1 MKTIRCT
8 DTLFYYDG
16 PQILEARDAIGGH
29 YLVVMATEDDGRERC
44 LAVGVAPERLRQFR
58 AGVLELRS
66 LMVEAGREEWYLAT
80 TTNLDQLLEIEPQ
93 QTPLA
98 ESRHLPDDGFVLPD
112 HHEKGLVLQEA
123 RNRNN
128 VMLEITVITPEAK
141 KEPRIRLDTYIEL
154 LHNFQT
160 MAKHA
165 WRAASKELSHRD
177 RSQMGPAGEHLMDV
191 VVPAAAGSFRVVLE
205 AAGRPGAFRK
215 GALSCTLQRMDLLFE
230 NAASPRDTLVSLR
243 EHHGH
248 LANAY
253 VRFLQLLVKHGAGF
267 RYSWAEPTSI
277 APNCR
282 AILESEAGSLVEV
295 LSGKS
300 RLHSERVTLVGTFE
314 NFNRKKGTWGLLID
328 GVTVSGRVRGDG
340 MKLDS
345 LVVGGQ
351 YKFSCV
357 EEIEEVESTGRKSR
371 TFYLMEY
378 ESVDEQ

>member
-29 YLVVMATEDDGRERC
+29 YLVVMATADDGRDRC

-58 AGVLELRS
+58 AGALELRS

-80 TTNLDQLLEIEPQ
+80 ATNLDQPLEIEPQ

-98 ESRHLPDDGFVLPD
+98 ESHHLPDDGFVLPD
-112 HHEKGLVLQEA
+112 HHEEGLVLREA
-123 RNRNN
+123 RDRNN
-128 VMLEITVITPEAK
+128 VMLEITVTTREANP
-141 KEPRIRLDTYIEL
+141 EPRIRLDTYAEL
-154 LHNFQT
+154 LHHFQT

-165 WRAASKELSHRD
+165 WRAASRELSHRD
-177 RSQMGPAGEHLMDV
+177 RSRMDAAGDHLMDV

-205 AAGRPGAFRK
+205 AAGRPGTLRK
-215 GALSCTLQRMDLLFE
+215 SALSCTLQRMDLLFE
-230 NAASPRDTLVSLR
+230 NAASPRDALVSLR
-243 EHHGH
+243 EHHGN

-277 APNCR
+277 VPNCR
-282 AILESEAGSLVEV
+282 EIMESEAGSLVEV

-300 RLHSERVTLVGTFE
+300 HLHSERVTLAGTFE

-328 GVTVSGRVRGDG
+328 GATVSGRVRGDG
-340 MKLDS
+340 MKLDN

-351 YKFSCV
+351 YRFSCV
-357 EEIEEVESTGRKSR
+357 QETEEVESTGRKSR
-371 TFYLMEY
+371 TLYLINY
-378 ESVDEQ
+378 ESLSE

>member
-8 DTLFYYDG
+8 ETLFYYDG

-29 YLVVMATEDDGRERC
+29 YLVVMATADDGRERR

-58 AGVLELRS
+58 AGALELRS

-80 TTNLDQLLEIEPQ
+80 ATNLNQPLEIEPQ

-98 ESRHLPDDGFVLPD
+98 ESSHLPDDGFVLPD
-112 HHEKGLVLQEA
+112 CHEEALLLREA
-123 RNRNN
+123 RDRNN
-128 VMLEITVITPEAK
+128 VMLEIAVATPEVNR
-141 KEPRIRLDTYIEL
+141 EPRIRLDTYTEL
-154 LHNFQT
+154 LQHFQT

-165 WRAASKELSHRD
+165 WRAASRELSDRD
-177 RSQMGPAGEHLMDV
+177 RSQMSAAGEHLMDV

-205 AAGRPGAFRK
+205 AAGRPGTLRK
-215 GALSCTLQRMDLLFE
+215 SALSCTLQRMDLLFE
-230 NAASPRDTLVSLR
+230 NAASPRDTMVSLR

-267 RYSWAEPTSI
+267 RYSWAEPTSTR
-277 APNCR
+277 PNCR
-282 AILESEAGSLVEV
+282 EILESEAGSLVEA
-295 LSGKS
+295 LSRKS
-300 RLHSERVTLVGTFE
+300 HRQSERVTLVGTFE

-328 GVTVSGRVRGDG
+328 GVTVPGRVRGDG
-340 MKLDS
+340 IKLDS
-345 LVVGGQ
+345 LVVGEH
-351 YKFSCV
+351 YRFSCV

-371 TFYLMEY
+371 TLYLIEH
-378 ESVDEQ
+378 EPASE

>member
-8 DTLFYYDG
+8 ETLFYYDG

-29 YLVVMATEDDGRERC
+29 YLVVMATADDGRERC

-58 AGVLELRS
+58 AGALELRS

-80 TTNLDQLLEIEPQ
+80 ATNLNQPLEIEPQ

-98 ESRHLPDDGFVLPD
+98 ESSHLPDDGFVLPD
-112 HHEKGLVLQEA
+112 CHEEGLLLQ
-123 RNRNN
+123 
-128 VMLEITVITPEAK
+128 
-141 KEPRIRLDTYIEL
+141 
-154 LHNFQT
+154 HFQT

-165 WRAASKELSHRD
+165 WRAASRELSDRD
-177 RSQMGPAGEHLMDV
+177 RSQMSAAGEHLMDV

-205 AAGRPGAFRK
+205 AAGRPGTLRK
-215 GALSCTLQRMDLLFE
+215 SALSCTLQRMDLLFE

-253 VRFLQLLVKHGAGF
+253 IRFLQLLVKHGARF
-267 RYSWAEPTSI
+267 RYSWAEPTSTR
-277 APNCR
+277 PNCR
-282 AILESEAGSLVEV
+282 EILESEAGSLVEA
-295 LSGKS
+295 LSRKS
-300 RLHSERVTLVGTFE
+300 HRQSERVTLVGTFE

-328 GVTVSGRVRGDG
+328 GVTVPGRVRGDG

-345 LVVGGQ
+345 LVVG
-351 YKFSCV
+351 S
-357 EEIEEVESTGRKSR
+357 ITGFRASRKSR
-371 TFYLMEY
+371 KWRAPVGNHEH
-378 ESVDEQ
+378 SI